1 MQSTIRHHVYDAR
14 AAMKT
19 SCIIDKAAKRIT
31 SPACL
36 GTIHQSSKE
45 AHEYLGVN
53 LGLGILSILVTTA
66 RLVYKR
72 YYSSSHRYGPE
83 DWVVVAI
90 MVFSLPC
97 AVVNIAG
104 LVQHGLG
111 RDTWTLSTSTVSQFA
126 LYFWILESLYLI
138 DIALVKMALLAFY
151 MTIFPSASTGP
162 WTRRLL
168 WGCVVFNALL
178 AIASILVTLF
188 QCRPVP
194 YYWRQFVDNGVD
206 GFCIPSAPLAYVNGS
221 LNVALDLWMIMIPLH
236 RVRHLQL
243 HWKHKAGV
251 VIMFLMGTFITIVS
265 TFRLASL
272 SNFDASINMTV
283 DYYDVALWSTIEIN
297 VGVVGISLP
306 TLRLILVRISPR
318 VFGSGS
324 QESILNQSR
333 PSLPCSDL
341 VARRQMRLS
350 SVAAVLGIEEEDEDE
365 EQEEEERYTRQEEAS
380 P

>member
-1 MQSTIRHHVYDAR
+1 MLT
-14 AAMKT
+14 
-19 SCIIDKAAKRIT
+19 
-31 SPACL
+31 P
-36 GTIHQSSKE
+36 
-45 AHEYLGVN
+45 
-53 LGLGILSILVTTA
+53 
-66 RLVYKR
+66 
-72 YYSSSHRYGPE
+72 
-83 DWVVVAI
+83 
-90 MVFSLPC
+90 FS
-97 AVVNIAG
+97 
-104 LVQHGLG
+104 
-111 RDTWTLSTSTVSQFA
+111 
-126 LYFWILESLYLI
+126 
-138 DIALVKMALLAFY
+138 
-151 MTIFPSASTGP
+151 
-162 WTRRLL
+162 
-168 WGCVVFNALL
+168 
-178 AIASILVTLF
+178 
-188 QCRPVP
+188 
-194 YYWRQFVDNGVD
+194 
-206 GFCIPSAPLAYVNGS
+206 
-221 LNVALDLWMIMIPLH
+221 
-236 RVRHLQL
+236 
-243 HWKHKAGV
+243 
-251 VIMFLMGTFITIVS
+251 ITIVS